1 MRTLLADTY
10 YFLALLDS
18 SEKHDSEAVEA
29 ARNAEL
35 QLVTTEWVLMEFGDA
50 YCHPDDRIDCS
61 NNPAFRLRHT
71 LSGFH
76 TNPSGLRSVS
86 STFRCRRD
94 TGQMRKVWDNEAMSI
109 FGSRFCR
116 HALGRVS
123 DRSGKAVVRVRQ
135 RQNKLRAPHLR
146 QGYGGQARFAG
157 CLTLPGQK
165 ERELCVSRSGRLDD
179 IPQTPVKVDF
189 SAKDGKD
196 QRDARDESRQNQT
209 KSNQIKPSAFAM
221 ATARQG
227 GLSPPYAEAG
237 RKRRSSCGCATFAPY
252 GGYSFALRESRRIKP
267 NQACR
272 GTRMNYEL

>member
-1 MRTLLADTY
+1 M
-10 YFLALLDS
+10 
-18 SEKHDSEAVEA
+18 
-29 ARNAEL
+29 
-35 QLVTTEWVLMEFGDA
+35 
-50 YCHPDDRIDCS
+50 
-61 NNPAFRLRHT
+61 
-71 LSGFH
+71 
-76 TNPSGLRSVS
+76 
-86 STFRCRRD
+86 
-94 TGQMRKVWDNEAMSI
+94 
-109 FGSRFCR
+109 
-116 HALGRVS
+116 
-123 DRSGKAVVRVRQ
+123 
-135 RQNKLRAPHLR
+135 
-146 QGYGGQARFAG
+146 
-157 CLTLPGQK
+157 
-165 ERELCVSRSGRLDD
+165 CVSRSGRLDD

>member
-1 MRTLLADTY
+1 
-10 YFLALLDS
+10 
-18 SEKHDSEAVEA
+18 
-29 ARNAEL
+29 
-35 QLVTTEWVLMEFGDA
+35 
-50 YCHPDDRIDCS
+50 
-61 NNPAFRLRHT
+61 
-71 LSGFH
+71 
-76 TNPSGLRSVS
+76 
-86 STFRCRRD
+86 
-94 TGQMRKVWDNEAMSI
+94 MRKVWDNEAMSI

-116 HALGRVS
+116 HNMVGGKARPHALGRVS

-209 KSNQIKPSAFAM
+209 KSNQIKPSAFAK
-221 ATARQG
+221 ATARQAR
-227 GLSPPYAEAG
+227 LSPPYAEAS
-237 RKRRSSCGCATFAPY
+237 RKRRSSCGCATFVPY
-252 GGYSFALRESRRIKP
+252 RGFFHGLARIKV
-267 NQACR
+267 NQ
-272 GTRMNYEL
+272 TKSNL